1 MAEEDLSMKHRQARV
16 LLPLMFMAQ
25 EPQIPSLQER
35 RKVRVGSES
44 LILMRA
50 SRTMG
55 PHLQK
60 VSE

>member
-1 MAEEDLSMKHRQARV
+1 
-16 LLPLMFMAQ
+16 
-25 EPQIPSLQER
+25 
-35 RKVRVGSES
+35 VRVGSES